1 MNRKKIIV
9 ICSTQDEG
17 FYDLS
22 KWGYE
27 CPKNCVRKYYSQYY
41 DKGKFEYYFFVDKQT
56 DLMQGEYIAYY
67 PGGELLFKRN
77 CCNGSYVGYSFL
89 YEEDGRIYEATDE
102 DMGYTTDDDIEI
114 RIMIAKERLK
124 KL

>member
-1 MNRKKIIV
+1 MKRKKTIV
-9 ICSTQDEG
+9 ICSPQDEE

-22 KWGYE
+22 KWGSE
-27 CPKNCVRKYYSQYY
+27 CPKNCVRKYYSVYY
-41 DKGKFEYYFFVDKQT
+41 QKEKYEYYFFVDKKT

-67 PGGELLFKRN
+67 PDGALLFKRN

-102 DMGYTTDDDIEI
+102 DMGYTTNDDNEI
-114 RIMIAKERLK
+114 RIMLTKERLK
-124 KL
+124 NL